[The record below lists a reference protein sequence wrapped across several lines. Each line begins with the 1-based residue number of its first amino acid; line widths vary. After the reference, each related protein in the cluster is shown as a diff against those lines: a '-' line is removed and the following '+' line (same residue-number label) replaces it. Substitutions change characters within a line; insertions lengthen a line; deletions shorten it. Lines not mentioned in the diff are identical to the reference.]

1 MAWRCKPNRNIHHNI
16 INRNM
21 EHIVLPIQLQALIKA
36 SYEQLKSIEEKTDQH
51 VKSMIRGYLA
61 SIEGTE
67 NKNFTLSDDFRT
79 LQVVDSEEAA
89 QK

>member
-1 MAWRCKPNRNIHHNI
+1 
-16 INRNM
+16 M

-51 VKSMIRGYLA
+51 VKSMILGYLA

-89 QK
+89 QNSQ